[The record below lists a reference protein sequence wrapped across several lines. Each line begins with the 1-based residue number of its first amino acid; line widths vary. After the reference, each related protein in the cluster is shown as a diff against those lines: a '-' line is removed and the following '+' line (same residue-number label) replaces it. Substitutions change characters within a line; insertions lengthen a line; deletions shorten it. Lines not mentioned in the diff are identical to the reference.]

1 MRRAQKPPP
10 ALVDEPVSDDWIEG
24 EDKML
29 QRQRAAAQRMAW
41 HDRLPADLRRV
52 ANGLPVPHQDLLAAI
67 EAGCTTQEEAEEWFR
82 SIVGRT
88 VLG

>member
-1 MRRAQKPPP
+1 MRRAPKPPL
-10 ALVDEPVSDDWIEG
+10 ALTPINEEKLAA
-24 EDKML
+24 EQL
-29 QRQRAAAQRMAW
+29 QRQQAAQQRMAW
-41 HDRLPADLRRV
+41 HDRLPPALREI
-52 ANGLPVPHQDLLAAI
+52 ANGLPVAHQDLLAAI